1 LRCYIDGITHIGEG
15 VARIEGKA
23 TFIPYAIPGETVE
36 VEITEEKKKFRRARL
51 TEIIDSSEDRAT
63 PLCPHYYECG
73 GCAYQHVSY
82 PKQLE
87 LKQRVVQESI
97 NRIGKIDLQV
107 NPVLG
112 MEDPWRYRNKVEWH
126 VDRINGQLKMG
137 YYLNDSHKIIDITT
151 CKLISVEMENLSLYI
166 KTRLE
171 ELNLPDHCEIVIRQ
185 SSLNQKL
192 MLVFRGVGTENVNI
206 NSLLDYPEL
215 NSIYSIDNDFYTLLH
230 GEQYL
235 QEEVNGLH
243 YEISAI
249 SFFQV
254 NSAQTSKLYE
264 LVKEY
269 ANAKRNHRVLDAY
282 CGIGSMS
289 LLLAKTARKVLG
301 VESYAPAIKDAINNK
316 YKNNI
321 FNCDFLTGPCE
332 ILIPQLIDEFDIV
345 VLDPPRA
352 GCTED
357 LIEAIANI
365 SPRRIVYVSCNPAT
379 LARDLAL
386 FEKEGFEIREIQPV
400 DMFPQTSHV
409 ECVVRIYRKEK
420 VDSTAVSE

>member
-1 LRCYIDGITHIGEG
+1 LRGYIDGITHNGEG

-23 TFIPYAIPGETVE
+23 TFVPFAIPGETVE
-36 VEITEEKKKFRRARL
+36 VEVTEEKKKFRRARL
-51 TEIIDSSEDRAT
+51 TEIKDSSEDRVT

-97 NRIGKIDLQV
+97 NRIGKIDLEV

-137 YYLNDSHKIIDITT
+137 YYLNDSHKLIDITT
-151 CKLISVEMENLSLYI
+151 CKIISVEMENLSLYI
-166 KTRLE
+166 KSRLE
-171 ELNLPDHCEIVIRQ
+171 ELNLPDHSEIVIRQ

-192 MLVFRGVGTENVNI
+192 MLVFRGLGTENVNI
-206 NSLLDYPEL
+206 KSLLDYPEL

-230 GEQYL
+230 GETYL
-235 QEEVNGLH
+235 HEEINGLH

-269 ANAKRNHRVLDAY
+269 ANAKRSHRVLDAY

-289 LLLAKTARKVLG
+289 LMLAKTARKVLG
-301 VESYAPAIKDAINNK
+301 VESYAPAIKDAVNNK

-357 LIEAIANI
+357 LIEAIAAI
-365 SPRRIVYVSCNPAT
+365 SPKRIVYVSCNPAT

-386 FEKEGFEIREIQPV
+386 FAKEGFDTVEIQPV

-409 ECVVRIYRKEK
+409 ECVVRIYRG
-420 VDSTAVSE
+420 

>member
-1 LRCYIDGITHIGEG
+1 MRCYIDGITHIGEG

-23 TFIPYAIPGETVE
+23 TFIPFAIPGETVE

-51 TEIIDSSEDRAT
+51 TEIKDGSEDRIT

-87 LKQRVVQESI
+87 LKHRVVQESI
-97 NRIGKIDLQV
+97 NRIAKIDLEV

-112 MEDPWRYRNKVEWH
+112 MDEPWRYRNKVEWH

-137 YYLNDSHKIIDITT
+137 YYKNDSHRIIDIST
-151 CKLISVEMENLSLYI
+151 CKLISEEMESLSLYI
-166 KTRLE
+166 KARLE
-171 ELNLPDHCEIVIRQ
+171 EFKLPDHCEIVIRQ
-185 SSLNQKL
+185 SSLNRKL
-192 MLVFRGVGTENVNI
+192 MIVFRGEGMDKLNI
-206 NSLLDYPEL
+206 SSLLDYPEL
-215 NSIYSIDNDFYTLLH
+215 NSIYSIDNEFYTLLH
-230 GEQYL
+230 GEAYL
-235 QEEVNGLH
+235 QEEINGVL
-243 YEISAI
+243 YEISAL

-254 NSAQTSKLYE
+254 NSTQTSKLYE
-264 LVKEY
+264 LVTEY
-269 ANAKRNHRVLDAY
+269 ARAKRSNRVLDAY
-282 CGIGSMS
+282 CGIGSIS

-301 VESYAPAIKDAINNK
+301 VESYAPAIKDATNNK
-316 YKNNI
+316 YKNKI

-332 ILIPQLIDEFDIV
+332 IIIPQLIDEFDLV

-357 LIEAIANI
+357 LIQAIAEI
-365 SPRRIVYVSCNPAT
+365 SPKRIVYVSCNPAT

-386 FEKEGFEIREIQPV
+386 FAKEGFETREIQPV

-409 ECVVRIYRKEK
+409 ETIVLITCPVNPTK
-420 VDSTAVSE
+420 

>member
-1 LRCYIDGITHIGEG
+1 MRCYIDGITHIGEG

-36 VEITEEKKKFRRARL
+36 VEITEEKKRFRRARL
-51 TEIIDSSEDRAT
+51 TEIKDSSEDRIT
-63 PLCPHYYECG
+63 PLCPHFYECG

-97 NRIGKIDLQV
+97 NRIGKIDLEV

-112 MEDPWRYRNKVEWH
+112 MEEPWRYRNKVAWH

-137 YYLNDSHKIIDITT
+137 YYQNDSHKIIDITT

-166 KTRLE
+166 KAKLD
-171 ELNLPDHCEIVIRQ
+171 ELNLPDHGEIVIRQ
-185 SSLNQKL
+185 SSLNRKL
-192 MLVFRGVGTENVNI
+192 MLVFRGDGMENVSI

-215 NSIYSIDNDFYTLLH
+215 ESIYTINNDFYTLLH
-230 GEQYL
+230 GEPYL
-235 QEEVNGLH
+235 EEEINGLH
-243 YEISAI
+243 YDISAL

-254 NSAQTSKLYE
+254 NSGQTSKLYD

-269 ANAKRNHRVLDAY
+269 AHARPSNRVLDAY
-282 CGIGSMS
+282 CGMGSIS

-301 VESYAPAIKDAINNK
+301 VESYAPAIKDATNNK
-316 YKNNI
+316 YKNKI

-332 ILIPQLIDEFDIV
+332 IIIPQLIDEFDLV

-357 LIEAIANI
+357 LIEAIAAI

-386 FEKEGFEIREIQPV
+386 FEKEGFETREIQPV

-420 VDSTAVSE
+420 TASTTVYE